1 MKTVIS
7 NLKGALLSGLRL
19 ALRPVLR
26 LTPYLALAGVL
37 ALALVLGATA
47 LLAPQLPHLL
57 HGYQHSGDAG
67 IQLSWGGMELRQRHW
82 WRQHYRLTD
91 LRVGDAEGGWRLH
104 VPVLDV
110 ETDVVGSVLRLGA
123 RVRSV
128 DVPEGAEVELRPEL
142 LRPGGE
148 PLDIGEVLR
157 LVETVA
163 DYLRVDSLSLPEL
176 GLRLYEA
183 EGAEAVASYLIGGS
197 FGRSGGQA
205 AGKLEAVD
213 ALAGRRVF
221 ELGAHW
227 YEDEGWTAKLHVDDL
242 DLAAA
247 LVGTGTE
254 AAVIDAD
261 VRLAGHGGRLMP
273 QAAEGYLELV
283 SLRTAAIPW
292 PLSVR
297 VPELSALIES
307 GEDGEG
313 DITYLHL
320 PSIEGVLG
328 EGRIAIEDL
337 SLRLATELDE
347 AYLRIARQQL
357 GALVALIPSLVDLPP
372 DMAAS
377 IAEMA
382 LSGEMSNLVMRVP
395 LSAPIDF
402 VLTGHLR
409 GLSAQPTTSSWPGF
423 SNLSGDLFVRASGGV
438 LRFRDMERGSLY
450 IPSYFEEWLLGEV
463 TGALAW
469 HLHPDRVLISGD
481 DLSLQINGNQL
492 SGMMSVT
499 LPLASPNEGTRL
511 EALLAGD
518 ALKAADAWLFTPRLE
533 GLDGLV
539 TYLRTAMRG
548 GSVDVPSLSVWADLQ
563 AGGDFNLHTL
573 GRGRQVDMEYAPG
586 WPELRG
592 GEAQIEVWGDLVFV
606 DAESGSL
613 GEVTVD
619 SGQVRVLGSSA
630 RPGWTRVEMSGDFHA
645 EVQQGVDFLLAS
657 ELRQY
662 VGPALQGAV
671 STGAVKGRMNTSAV
685 LIPPQGSSA
694 EVVSDMNIVADFDG
708 VRFVREDWGLDVRQ
722 LSGQVVMDTQDNL
735 SDKGLRAEIFG
746 TPVQIALSGEGP
758 IGEPGSHSY
767 IEVTGGKVGKDD
779 LYTYVEEWNRFV
791 EGSTDYVARVEIPY
805 SQDEFASMTVR
816 SDLRG
821 MAVDLPAP
829 VGKTAEQALAS
840 TMKLE
845 FPPGEDTPV
854 RIQMLGGPICTDLT
868 FVGEV
873 LGGIAWI
880 NEAEECQESWRR
892 PRLQITPLELLGW
905 VEHASVSEQIELFE
919 RLPLDDEGESE
930 LGRIEITVASG
941 DMAGM
946 LLKDVLVVVTP
957 TAAGS
962 NLRVSGE
969 AVNGTIYIPDAEDE
983 PFEVRL
989 EELIIPESF
998 DPMADSAEESGPEQ
1012 VGLSNVHIENLVYQG
1027 RSIGE
1032 WRLKTI
1038 PLEGSLKIEFMPNES
1053 GAVRVLPHPR
1063 SLGEPPHLL
1072 MRYEPSHRTSLE
1084 AGFLVSN
1091 IEALEA
1097 FLPAGLFNRLD
1108 YIRAQVRAE
1117 WPGRVTEFEPH
1128 RMKGDVSM
1136 YMSDA
1141 NINLSEAGPL
1151 EALLTVS
1158 SMFDLGN
1165 LVSSAVTLNLHQ
1177 VSGAWFREV
1186 QLDAEIEDANV
1197 ELRQVR
1203 ANGSGGTIYA
1213 RGSLK
1218 LPEDEAESPPLRLQA
1233 RVLLPVGKALPWYA
1247 AALSSFSGGLG
1258 LLLINE
1264 LLGKPLN
1271 RATGIELRLGGTL
1284 AAPEILSEED
1294 AGGDPIPVWVEDLSQ
1309 PYGGSVYTP

>member
-1 MKTVIS
+1 MPS
-7 NLKGALLSGLRL
+7 LRRGLLFALRL
-19 ALRPVLR
+19 AVQSIWP
-26 LTPYLALAGVL
+26 LALASAL
-37 ALALVLGATA
+37 AVALVLGAI
-47 LLAPQLPHLL
+47 LVLAPQLPELL
-57 HGYQHSGDAG
+57 HGYQRSGDDG
-67 IQLSWGGMELRQRHW
+67 IQVSWGRIELRRQRW

-91 LRVGDAEGGWRLH
+91 LRIGDAEGGWRLH

-110 ETDVVGSVLRLGA
+110 ETDVAASVLRMQVRL
-123 RVRSV
+123 RSV
-128 DVPEGAEVELRPEL
+128 DVPGGAEIELRPEL
-142 LRPGGE
+142 IRPGDE
-148 PLDIGEVLR
+148 PLDVGELLR
-157 LVETVA
+157 LVETA
-163 DYLRVDSLSLPEL
+163 AGYLRVDSLSLPEF
-176 GLRLYEA
+176 GLRLYE
-183 EGAEAVASYLIGGS
+183 EGRAEAVASYLIGGS

-205 AGKLEAVD
+205 AGKLEGED
-213 ALAGRRVF
+213 ALAGRRVL

-227 YEDEGWTAKLHVDDL
+227 HEADGWTAQLRIDDL

-254 AAVIDAD
+254 VAVVD
-261 VRLAGHGGRLMP
+261 VAVRMTGREGLMP

-283 SLRTAAIPW
+283 SLRTAAIPG

-297 VPELSALIES
+297 VPELSALTES
-307 GEDGEG
+307 GAGG
-313 DITYLHL
+313 VTYLHL

-328 EGRIAIEDL
+328 EKRIAVEDL
-337 SLRLATELDE
+337 SLRLATGLDE
-347 AYLRIARQQL
+347 AYLRIARQEL
-357 GALVALIPSLVDLPP
+357 GTLAALIPSLVDLPP
-372 DMAAS
+372 DLAAS

-382 LSGEMSNLVMRVP
+382 LVGEMSNLVARVP
-395 LSAPIDF
+395 LSAPADF
-402 VLTGHLR
+402 VLTGQLR
-409 GLSAQPTTSSWPGF
+409 GLTAQPTTSNWPGF
-423 SNLSGDLFVRASGGV
+423 SNLSGDLFVEASGGA
-438 LRFRDMERGSLY
+438 LRFRDMEQGSLF

-469 HLHPDRVLISGD
+469 RLHPDRVLISGD
-481 DLSLQINGNQL
+481 DLSLQVNGNEL
-492 SGMMSVT
+492 KGMMSVT
-499 LPLASPNEGTRL
+499 IPLTSPNEGARL
-511 EALLAGD
+511 EALIAGD

-533 GLDGLV
+533 GLEGLV

-548 GSVDVPSLSVWADLQ
+548 GSVDLSSLSVWADLQ
-563 AGGDFNLHTL
+563 SGGDFSLHTV

-586 WPELRG
+586 WPELQG
-592 GEAQIEVWGDLVFV
+592 GEAQIEVWRDLVFV
-606 DAESGSL
+606 DAEAGSL
-613 GEVTVD
+613 GEVAVD

-645 EVQQGVDFLLAS
+645 EAQQGVDFLLAS

-662 VGPALQGAV
+662 VGPALQGSV
-671 STGAVKGRMNTSAV
+671 STGAVKGRMDRGAV

-694 EVVSDMNIVADFDG
+694 EVVSDINIVADFDA

-722 LSGQVVMDTQDNL
+722 LSGQMVMDTQDNL
-735 SDKGLRAEIFG
+735 SDQGLRAEIFG

-758 IGEPGSHSY
+758 IGEPGSYSY

-779 LYTYVEEWNRFV
+779 LYVYVEEWNRFV

-829 VGKTAEQALAS
+829 VGKTAAQALAS
-840 TMKLE
+840 EMKLE
-845 FPPGEDTPV
+845 FPPGEDRPV
-854 RIQMLGGPICTDLT
+854 RIQVLGGPICTDLT
-868 FVGEV
+868 FIGSA
-873 LGGIAWI
+873 LGGVTWI
-880 NEAEECQESWRR
+880 NGQEECRESWRH
-892 PRLQITPLELLGW
+892 PRRQITPLELLGW
-905 VEHASVSEQIELFE
+905 VGYASVSEQIELFE

-930 LGRIEITVASG
+930 LGRIEIEVASG

-946 LLKDVLVVVTP
+946 LFEDVLVVVTP
-957 TAAGS
+957 TAEGS

-969 AVNGTIYIPDAEDE
+969 AVSGTVYIPDAEDE
-983 PFEVRL
+983 PFEVML
-989 EELIIPESF
+989 EKLIVPDSF
-998 DPMADSAEESGPEQ
+998 DPLAESAEESGPEA

-1027 RSIGE
+1027 HSIGE
-1032 WRLKTI
+1032 WRFKTI
-1038 PLEGSLKIEFMPNES
+1038 PLEGSLKVEFLPS
-1053 GAVRVLPHPR
+1053 GGSAVRVLPHAR
-1063 SLGEPPHLL
+1063 SLGKPPQLL

-1084 AGFLVSN
+1084 AGFLVRD

-1097 FLPAGLFNRLD
+1097 FLPEGLFDRLD

-1117 WPGRVTEFEPH
+1117 WPGSITELEP
-1128 RMKGDVSM
+1128 RLLKGDVNL
-1136 YMSDA
+1136 YMSNA
-1141 NINLSEAGPL
+1141 TINLSEAGPL
-1151 EALLTVS
+1151 EPLLTVS
-1158 SMFDLGN
+1158 SVFDLGN
-1165 LVSSAVTLNLHQ
+1165 LLSSVVTLNLHQ
-1177 VSGAWFREV
+1177 VSGTWFREV
-1186 QLDAEIEDANV
+1186 QLDAEIEDAIV

-1218 LPEDEAESPPLRLQA
+1218 LPEDEAESPPLQLQS

-1284 AAPEILSEED
+1284 AEPEIFSGRDLEGASI
-1294 AGGDPIPVWVEDLSQ
+1294 PIWVEDLSR